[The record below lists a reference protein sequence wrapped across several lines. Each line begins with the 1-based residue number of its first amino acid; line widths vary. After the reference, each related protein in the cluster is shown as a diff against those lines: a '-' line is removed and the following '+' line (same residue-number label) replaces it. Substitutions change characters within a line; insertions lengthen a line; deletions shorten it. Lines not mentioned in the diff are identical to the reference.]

1 MHLGKSY
8 KVSEFLIWT
17 RRQIYALLIC
27 GSVPVVL
34 YQLFAVTWLSVP
46 LTIVV
51 LLGTATSFIVGF
63 KNVQTYNRAK
73 DALDVWMDILGRSR
87 RWGQLA
93 RDLIDDTEISR
104 ELVYRHLAWLT
115 ALRYELRGS
124 RVWESTSKHHNAEY
138 LRHYRVPEWEKDI
151 AELLPNYLSPSETAR
166 ALAAGSIATF
176 VLSQQGMSL
185 KTLHMAGHLNS
196 SFYLELQSAIGNF
209 FDLQSKSEGF
219 KNFPY
224 PRQYATVSSLFVKFF
239 CLLFPFGLL
248 HEFDKLNDSVSG
260 FMHGH
265 MVWLVVPC
273 SVAVSWMYTSLE
285 QVGESTE
292 NPFEG
297 GANDVP
303 ISTLCST
310 IERDLKAMLGE
321 ETGEHAGE
329 PSSQEIIA
337 L

>member
-8 KVSEFLIWT
+8 KLLEFLIWT
-17 RRQIYALLIC
+17 RRQIYGLLVC
-27 GSVPVVL
+27 GSVPVAL
-34 YQLFAVTWLSVP
+34 YKFFALTWLSVP

-63 KNVQTYNRAK
+63 KNVQTYNRAM
-73 DALDVWMDILGRSR
+73 DALDIWIDILSRSR
-87 RWGQLA
+87 RWGQIA
-93 RDLIDDTEISR
+93 RDLVKDEDISR
-104 ELVYRHLAWLT
+104 KLVYRHLAWLT
-115 ALRYELRGS
+115 ALRYELR
-124 RVWESTSKHHNAEY
+124 RPRIWESTSKRSNAEY
-138 LRHYRVPEWEKDI
+138 RRFYRVPEWERDI
-151 AELLPNYLSPSETAR
+151 SELLPEYLSPSETTQ
-166 ALAAGSIATF
+166 ALSSTSIATF
-176 VLSQQGMSL
+176 VLSLQGASL
-185 KTLHMAGHLNS
+185 KMLHIAGHLNS
-196 SFYLELQSAIGNF
+196 SFYMELQRAVGDFI
-209 FDLQSKSEGF
+209 DLQSRSERF

-224 PRQYATVSSLFVKFF
+224 PRQYATVSSLFVRFF

-248 HEFDKLNDSVSG
+248 HEFDKLNDGVSG
-260 FMHGH
+260 FMHGN

-303 ISTLCST
+303 ISTLCSI
-310 IERDLKAMLGE
+310 IERDLKEMLGE
-321 ETGEHAGE
+321 RADD
-329 PSSQEIIA
+329 PSSQTIIA

>member
-8 KVSEFLIWT
+8 KLSEFLIWT
-17 RRQIYALLIC
+17 RWKIYELLIF

-34 YQLFAVTWLSVP
+34 YKFFAVTWLSIP

-63 KNVQTYNRAK
+63 KNVQTYNRAM
-73 DALDVWMDILGRSR
+73 DALEIWTDILSKSR
-87 RWGQLA
+87 RWGQIT
-93 RDLIDDTEISR
+93 RDFVTDEEISR
-104 ELVYRHLAWLT
+104 KLVYRHLAWLT
-115 ALRYELRGS
+115 ALRYDLR
-124 RVWESTSKHHNAEY
+124 RPRIWESTSKRYNAEY
-138 LRHYRVPEWEKDI
+138 RRFYRVPEWEKDI
-151 AELLPNYLSPSETAR
+151 EELLPKYLSPSETAQ
-166 ALAAGSIATF
+166 ALSSASIATC
-176 VLSQQGMSL
+176 VLSLQGTSL
-185 KTLHMAGHLNS
+185 KMLHMAGHLDSN
-196 SFYLELQSAIGNF
+196 FYMELQKTIGDF
-209 FDLQSKSEGF
+209 IDLQSRSERF

-224 PRQYATVSSLFVKFF
+224 PRQYATVSALFVRFF
-239 CLLFPFGLL
+239 CLSLPFGLL
-248 HEFDKLNDSVSG
+248 NEFNRLNDSVNG
-260 FMHGH
+260 FMHGN

-321 ETGEHAGE
+321 HANDP
-329 PSSQEIIA
+329 PSRMIIA

>member
-8 KVSEFLIWT
+8 RLSEFLVWT
-17 RRQIYALLIC
+17 RRQIYALVIC
-27 GSVPVVL
+27 GSIPVI
-34 YQLFAVTWLSVP
+34 LFKFCAMTWLSVP

-63 KNVQTYNRAK
+63 KNAQTYNRAME
-73 DALDVWMDILGRSR
+73 AQDVWTGILGASR

-93 RDLIDDTEISR
+93 RDFLREEDTRRDLI
-104 ELVYRHLAWLT
+104 YRHLAWLT
-115 ALRYELRGS
+115 ALRYELR
-124 RVWESTSKHHNAEY
+124 RPRAWESMSRRFNAEY
-138 LRHYRVPEWEKDI
+138 SRHYRIPEWDKGLGEV
-151 AELLPNYLSPSETAR
+151 LPNYLTAWETERVLGCASAPTTLLSTQGALLSE
-166 ALAAGSIATF
+166 LHAT
-176 VLSQQGMSL
+176 
-185 KTLHMAGHLNS
+185 GHLDS
-196 SFYLELQSAIGNF
+196 AFYLELQRALGDFIA
-209 FDLQSKSEGF
+209 LQAKAERL

-224 PRQYATVSSLFVKFF
+224 PRQYATVSALFARFF

-248 HEFDKLNDSVSG
+248 HEFDRLNDGVSG
-260 FMHGH
+260 FMHGN
-265 MVWLVVPC
+265 MIWLAVPC

-303 ISTLCST
+303 ISTMCTL
-310 IERDLKAMLGE
+310 IERDLRSMLGE
-321 ETGEHAGE
+321 TTEDPALET
-329 PSSQEIIA
+329 IA

>member
-1 MHLGKSY
+1 MHLGRSY
-8 KVSEFLIWT
+8 KLSEFLIWT
-17 RRQIYALLIC
+17 RWKIYELLIF

-34 YQLFAVTWLSVP
+34 YKFFSITWLSIP

-63 KNVQTYNRAK
+63 KNVQTYNRAA
-73 DALDVWMDILGRSR
+73 DALEIWTDILSKSR
-87 RWGQLA
+87 RWGQIA
-93 RDLIDDTEISR
+93 RDFVADEEVAR
-104 ELVYRHLAWLT
+104 KLVYRHLAWLT
-115 ALRYELRGS
+115 ALRYDLR
-124 RVWESTSKHHNAEY
+124 RPRIWESTTRRYNAEY
-138 LRHYRVPEWEKDI
+138 RRFYRVPEWEKDI
-151 AELLPNYLSPSETAR
+151 GELLPQYLSPAETAQ
-166 ALAAGSIATF
+166 ALSSSSITTC
-176 VLSQQGMSL
+176 VLSLQGTSL
-185 KTLHMAGHLNS
+185 KTLYQAGQLNS
-196 SFYLELQSAIGNF
+196 SFYMELQKTIGDF
-209 FDLQSKSEGF
+209 VDLQSRSERF

-224 PRQYATVSSLFVKFF
+224 PRQYATVSSLFVRFF
-239 CLLFPFGLL
+239 CLSLPFGLL
-248 HEFDKLNDSVSG
+248 NEFNRLNDSVSG
-260 FMHGH
+260 FMHGN

-321 ETGEHAGE
+321 QESEA
-329 PSSQEIIA
+329 SSRTIIA

>member
-17 RRQIYALLIC
+17 RRQIYGLLVC
-27 GSVPVVL
+27 GSIPVVL
-34 YQLFAVTWLSVP
+34 YKFFAFTWLSVP

-63 KNVQTYNRAK
+63 KNVQTYNRALE
-73 DALDVWMDILGRSR
+73 ALDIWIEILSGSR
-87 RWGQLA
+87 RWGQIA
-93 RDLIDDTEISR
+93 RDLVNDDEISR
-104 ELVYRHLAWLT
+104 KLVYRHLAWLT
-115 ALRYELRGS
+115 ALRYELRRP
-124 RVWESTSKHHNAEY
+124 RVWESTSKRFNAEY
-138 LRHYRVPEWEKDI
+138 RRFYRVPEWEIDI
-151 AELLPNYLSPSETAR
+151 SELLPEYLSPSETVQ
-166 ALAAGSIATF
+166 ALSSISIPTF
-176 VLSQQGMSL
+176 VLSLQGASL
-185 KTLHMAGHLNS
+185 KMLHMAGHLNS
-196 SFYLELQSAIGNF
+196 NFYMELQRAVGDFI
-209 FDLQSKSEGF
+209 DLQSRSERF

-224 PRQYATVSSLFVKFF
+224 PRQYATVSSLFVRFF

-248 HEFDKLNDSVSG
+248 HEFDKLNDGVSG
-260 FMHGH
+260 FMHGN

-303 ISTLCST
+303 ISTLCSI
-310 IERDLKAMLGE
+310 IERDLKEMLGE
-321 ETGEHAGE
+321 HADD
-329 PSSQEIIA
+329 PSSQTIIA

>member
-8 KVSEFLIWT
+8 KLSEFLIWT
-17 RRQIYALLIC
+17 RWKIYELLIF
-27 GSVPVVL
+27 GSVPVIL
-34 YQLFAVTWLSVP
+34 YQFFSVTWLSIP
-46 LTIVV
+46 LTIVA

-63 KNVQTYNRAK
+63 KNVQTYNRAM
-73 DALDVWMDILGRSR
+73 DALEIWTEILSKSR
-87 RWGQLA
+87 RWGQTA
-93 RDLIDDTEISR
+93 RDFIADEETSR
-104 ELVYRHLAWLT
+104 KLVYRHLAWLT
-115 ALRYELRGS
+115 ALRYDLR
-124 RVWESTSKHHNAEY
+124 RPRIWESMNQRYNAEY
-138 LRHYRVPEWEKDI
+138 RRFYRVPEWEKDI
-151 AELLPNYLSPSETAR
+151 KELLPKYLSPAETAQ
-166 ALAAGSIATF
+166 ALSSASIATC
-176 VLSQQGMSL
+176 VLSLQGISL
-185 KTLHMAGHLNS
+185 KTLHVAGHLNS
-196 SFYLELQSAIGNF
+196 NFYMELQKTIGEF
-209 FDLQSKSEGF
+209 IDLQSKAERF

-224 PRQYATVSSLFVKFF
+224 PRQYATVSSLFVRFF
-239 CLLFPFGLL
+239 CLSLPFGLL
-248 HEFDKLNDSVSG
+248 NEFNRLNDSVSG
-260 FMHGH
+260 FMHGN

-321 ETGEHAGE
+321 PACD
-329 PSSQEIIA
+329 PSSHTVIA

>member
-8 KVSEFLIWT
+8 KLLEFLIWT
-17 RRQIYALLIC
+17 RRQIYGLLIC

-34 YQLFAVTWLSVP
+34 YKFFAFTWLSVP

-63 KNVQTYNRAK
+63 KNVQTYNRAME
-73 DALDVWMDILGRSR
+73 ALDIWIEILSGSR
-87 RWGQLA
+87 RWGQIA
-93 RDLIDDTEISR
+93 RDLVNDDEISR
-104 ELVYRHLAWLT
+104 KLVYRHLAWLT
-115 ALRYELRGS
+115 ALRYELRRP
-124 RVWESTSKHHNAEY
+124 RVWESTSKRFNAEY
-138 LRHYRVPEWEKDI
+138 RRFYRVPEWEIDI
-151 AELLPNYLSPSETAR
+151 SELLPEYLSPSETVQ
-166 ALAAGSIATF
+166 ALSSISIPTF
-176 VLSQQGMSL
+176 VLSLQGASL
-185 KTLHMAGHLNS
+185 KMLHMAGHLNS
-196 SFYLELQSAIGNF
+196 NFYMELQRAVGDFI
-209 FDLQSKSEGF
+209 DLQSRSERF

-224 PRQYATVSSLFVKFF
+224 PRQYATVSSLFVRFF

-248 HEFDKLNDSVSG
+248 HEFDKLNDGVSG
-260 FMHGH
+260 FMHGN

-303 ISTLCST
+303 ISTLCSI
-310 IERDLKAMLGE
+310 IERDLKEMLGE
-321 ETGEHAGE
+321 HADD
-329 PSSQEIIA
+329 PSSQTIIA

>member
-8 KVSEFLIWT
+8 KLSEFLIWT
-17 RRQIYALLIC
+17 RWKIYELLVF

-34 YQLFAVTWLSVP
+34 YKFFSATWLSIP

-63 KNVQTYNRAK
+63 KNVQTYNRAMN
-73 DALDVWMDILGRSR
+73 ALDIWTDILSKSR
-87 RWGQLA
+87 RWGQIT
-93 RDLIDDTEISR
+93 RDFVTDDEISR
-104 ELVYRHLAWLT
+104 KLVYRHLAWLT
-115 ALRYELRGS
+115 ALRYDLR
-124 RVWESTSKHHNAEY
+124 RPRIWESTNRRFNAEY
-138 LRHYRVPEWEKDI
+138 RRFYRVPEWERDI
-151 AELLPNYLSPSETAR
+151 EELLPDYLSPTETAQ
-166 ALAAGSIATF
+166 ALSAASIPSF
-176 VLSQQGMSL
+176 VLSLQGTSL
-185 KTLHMAGHLNS
+185 KMLHMAGHLDSN
-196 SFYLELQSAIGNF
+196 FHMELQKMIGDF
-209 FDLQSKSEGF
+209 IDLQSRSESI

-224 PRQYATVSSLFVKFF
+224 PRQYATVSALFVRFF
-239 CLLFPFGLL
+239 CLSLPFGLL
-248 HEFDKLNDSVSG
+248 NEFNRLNDGVSG
-260 FMHGH
+260 FMHGN

-321 ETGEHAGE
+321 HAGD
-329 PSSQEIIA
+329 PSSHTVIA

>member
-8 KVSEFLIWT
+8 KLSEFLIWT
-17 RRQIYALLIC
+17 RWKIYELLIF

-34 YQLFAVTWLSVP
+34 YKFFAVTWLSIP

-63 KNVQTYNRAK
+63 KNVQTYNRAM
-73 DALDVWMDILGRSR
+73 DALEIWTDILSKSR
-87 RWGQLA
+87 RWGQIT
-93 RDLIDDTEISR
+93 RDFVTDEEISR
-104 ELVYRHLAWLT
+104 KLVYRHLAWLT
-115 ALRYELRGS
+115 SLRYDLR
-124 RVWESTSKHHNAEY
+124 RPRIWESTSKRYNAEY
-138 LRHYRVPEWEKDI
+138 RRFYRVPEWEKDI
-151 AELLPNYLSPSETAR
+151 EELLPKYLFPSETAQ
-166 ALAAGSIATF
+166 ALSSASIATC
-176 VLSQQGMSL
+176 VLSLQGTSL
-185 KTLHMAGHLNS
+185 KMLHMAGHLDSN
-196 SFYLELQSAIGNF
+196 FYMELQKTIGDF
-209 FDLQSKSEGF
+209 IDLQSRSERF

-224 PRQYATVSSLFVKFF
+224 PRQYATVSALFVRFF
-239 CLLFPFGLL
+239 CLSLPFGLL
-248 HEFDKLNDSVSG
+248 NEFNRLNDSVNG
-260 FMHGH
+260 FMHGN

-310 IERDLKAMLGE
+310 IERDLKAMF
-321 ETGEHAGE
+321 GEHANDP
-329 PSSQEIIA
+329 PSRMIIA